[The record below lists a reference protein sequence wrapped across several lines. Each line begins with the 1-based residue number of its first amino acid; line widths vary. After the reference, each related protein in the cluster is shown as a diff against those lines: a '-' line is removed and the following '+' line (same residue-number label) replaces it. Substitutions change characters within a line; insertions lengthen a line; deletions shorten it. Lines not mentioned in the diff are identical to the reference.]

1 MSNLTEKTLNSYK
14 STVNSIHKRIGL
26 GPVAPTDSGAWIEKN
41 LSAIMKLINETE
53 SKQTAKN
60 RCVIMKIWAGAFN
73 LPDKIIGVFDKKMY
87 ELVDE
92 VNSAY
97 ATNKM
102 NDKVADNWKSI
113 DEIREKVEVLKNKL
127 PEPQY
132 IDTYREYIQLMRY
145 LCLLIHTHLPLRNDL
160 ADARLMEEMP
170 DDDDVD
176 GNSNYIIID
185 RRRNKGRIH
194 LLAYKTRKEYGE
206 KILEIPTDVV
216 REINKYWNVIKH
228 FSYDENAWF
237 IIKDGV
243 SAPISRVSYTKML
256 NAAFAGDGVKVSSTQ
271 IRRAV
276 VTELYAPDPEEYK
289 KKQQLANI
297 MGHNPSTAALIYA
310 KVVPDKKKKGGV

>member
-1 MSNLTEKTLNSYK
+1 MSNLSEKTLTTYK
-14 STVNSIHKRIGL
+14 STVNAIHKRIGL
-26 GPVAPTDSGAWIEKN
+26 GPVAPNDSGAWIEKN

-60 RCVIMKIWAGAFN
+60 RCVIMKIWAEMFN
-73 LPDKIIGVFDKKMY
+73 LPAKVVGIFDKKMY

-92 VNSAY
+92 VNGAY

-102 NDKVADNWKSI
+102 NEKVANNWKSI

-127 PEPQY
+127 PEPKY

-170 DDDDVD
+170 DDDAVD

-185 RRRNKGRIH
+185 RRRNKGQIH

-206 KILEIPTDVV
+206 KILEIPSDVV
-216 REINKYWNVIKH
+216 REIVKYWPVIKN
-228 FSYDENAWF
+228 FSYDDNAWF

-256 NAAFAGDGVKVSSTQ
+256 NSAFAGDGVKVSSTQ

-276 VTELYAPDPEEYK
+276 VTDLYAPDPEEFK
-289 KKQQLANI
+289 KKQQLAEV
-297 MGHNPSTAALIYA
+297 MGHTPATAALIYA
-310 KVVPDKKKKGGV
+310 KVVPKKDKGV

>member
-1 MSNLTEKTLNSYK
+1 MSKLSEKTLTTYK
-14 STVNSIHKRIGL
+14 STVNAIHKHIGL
-26 GPVAPTDSGAWIEKN
+26 GPVAPHDNGDWIEKN
-41 LSAIMKLINETE
+41 LSAIMKLIDETE

-60 RCVIMKIWAGAFN
+60 RTVIMKIWADMFN
-73 LPDKIIGVFDKKMY
+73 LPAKVIGTFDKKMY

-92 VNSAY
+92 VNGAY

-102 NDKVADNWKSI
+102 NEKVAENWKSI

-127 PEPQY
+127 PEPKY
-132 IDTYREYIQLMRY
+132 IDTYKEYIQLMRY

-170 DDDDVD
+170 HDDDIDA
-176 GNSNYIIID
+176 NSNYIIIN
-185 RRRNKGRIH
+185 RKRNRGQIH

-216 REINKYWNVIKH
+216 REITKYWPVIKH
-228 FSYDENAWF
+228 FSYDDNAWF
-237 IIKDGV
+237 ITKDGV

-256 NAAFAGDGVKVSSTQ
+256 NSAFAGDGVKVSSTQ

-276 VTELYAPDPEEYK
+276 VTDLYAPDPEEFK
-289 KKQQLANI
+289 KKQQLANV
-297 MGHNPSTAALIYA
+297 MGHSAATAALVYA
-310 KVVPDKKKKGGV
+310 KVVPKDKSKGL

>member
-1 MSNLTEKTLNSYK
+1 MSNLSEKTLTTYK
-14 STVNSIHKRIGL
+14 STINSIHKRIGL
-26 GPVAPTDSGAWIEKN
+26 GPVAPNDSGAWIEKN
-41 LSAIMKLINETE
+41 LSAIMKLIDETE

-60 RCVIMKIWAGAFN
+60 RCVILKIWADMFN
-73 LPDKIIGVFDKKMY
+73 LSSKVVGILDKKMY

-92 VNSAY
+92 VNGAY

-102 NDKVADNWKSI
+102 NEKVAENWKSI

-127 PEPQY
+127 PEPKY

-170 DDDDVD
+170 DDDDID
-176 GNSNYIIID
+176 SNSNYIIID
-185 RRRNKGRIH
+185 RRRNRGQIH

-206 KILEIPTDVV
+206 KILEIPNDVV
-216 REINKYWNVIKH
+216 REIVKYWGVIKH
-228 FSYDENAWF
+228 FSYDNNAWF
-237 IIKDGV
+237 ITKDGV

-256 NAAFAGDGVKVSSTQ
+256 NSAFAGDGVKVSSTQ

-276 VTELYAPDPEEYK
+276 VTDLYAPDPEEFK
-289 KKQQLANI
+289 KKQELANI
-297 MGHNPSTAALIYA
+297 LGHSTNTAALVYA
-310 KVVPDKKKKGGV
+310 KIVPKKEKGV